1 MDPGDLVGDYIRL
14 GLRFDRLVDGFVD
27 AFTGDPALQ
36 RQVAAEPSPDP
47 TTLRRQ
53 ARELAAEVAG
63 AGFEPD
69 RARFLSCHLAALECS
84 ARRLAGEPV
93 AFPAEV
99 QTYFDVEIH
108 QGDPEQYEQAHRA
121 LDELLPGAGP
131 LSDRLAAYRARDEVP
146 PARLEEAVHA
156 LSSALRDKVRDEFG
170 LPPEETVNYEVVTD
184 EPWSGFNYY
193 LGRYRSRVAINAD
206 VGHRM
211 SHLPHLVAHESYP
224 GHHTEHCRKE
234 SGLVVR
240 RGHGEQTIFLVNTPQ
255 CLMAEG
261 LADLGLH
268 AVVGAGWGPWA
279 QEILADLGLHME
291 GELAERAEL
300 AMGSLLSVRQDAALL
315 LHDRGASQDDVV
327 AYLRRWLLVP
337 EERARQI
344 LRFLA
349 HPLWRAY
356 TSTYVEGYR
365 LLRAWLDARPAA
377 EPLGQR
383 YLRLLDEPLVPSAI
397 RAEMAA

>member
-1 MDPGDLVGDYIRL
+1 MDCDELVRSYLLL
-14 GLRFDRLVDGFVD
+14 GLRFDRLIEGFVD
-27 AFTGDPALQ
+27 AYTGDPALR
-36 RQVAAEPSPDP
+36 RQVADESTPDP
-47 TTLRRQ
+47 AAL
-53 ARELAAEVAG
+53 ARDAHRLTAAVPHAGLAPG
-63 AGFEPD
+63 
-69 RARFLSCHLAALECS
+69 RARFMAAQLTGLECS

-93 AFPAEV
+93 PFVGEV
-99 QTYFDVEIH
+99 RAYFDVEIRP
-108 QGDPEQYEQAHRA
+108 GDPEEYRAAHRTLA
-121 LDELLPGAGP
+121 ELLPGSAP
-131 LSDRLAAYRARDEVP
+131 LAHRLADVRKRDEVP
-146 PARLEEAVHA
+146 PDQLAPAVRA
-156 LSSALRDKVRDEFG
+156 LSSALRDRVRAQFG
-170 LPPEETVNYEVVTD
+170 LPEPEIVDYEVVTD
-184 EPWSGFNYY
+184 RPWSGFNYY

-240 RGHGEQTIFLVNTPQ
+240 RGHGEQTISLVNTPQ

-279 QEILADLGLHME
+279 QEIFADLGLRME
-291 GELAERAEL
+291 GELAERVEL
-300 AMGSLLSVRQDAALL
+300 AMGALLAVRQDAALL

-344 LRFLA
+344 IRFLA

>member
-1 MDPGDLVGDYIRL
+1 
-14 GLRFDRLVDGFVD
+14 
-27 AFTGDPALQ
+27 
-36 RQVAAEPSPDP
+36 
-47 TTLRRQ
+47 
-53 ARELAAEVAG
+53 
-63 AGFEPD
+63 
-69 RARFLSCHLAALECS
+69 
-84 ARRLAGEPV
+84 
-93 AFPAEV
+93 
-99 QTYFDVEIH
+99 
-108 QGDPEQYEQAHRA
+108 
-121 LDELLPGAGP
+121 
-131 LSDRLAAYRARDEVP
+131 
-146 PARLEEAVHA
+146 
-156 LSSALRDKVRDEFG
+156 
-170 LPPEETVNYEVVTD
+170 
-184 EPWSGFNYY
+184 
-193 LGRYRSRVAINAD
+193 
-206 VGHRM
+206 
-211 SHLPHLVAHESYP
+211 
-224 GHHTEHCRKE
+224 
-234 SGLVVR
+234 
-240 RGHGEQTIFLVNTPQ
+240 VNTPQ